1 MAAGAGAL
9 QGLSNALHAETL
21 ACMKALELATSLGM
35 QRIIIELDAQ
45 NLVSALMSDTYDRS
59 ELGACFKEI
68 RSKIACD
75 FVYCDVSKC
84 SRNCNAVADCLSDYG
99 ASLSDVQSKLWIDQ
113 APNFV
118 IPLVSGDVPVSEC

>member
-1 MAAGAGAL
+1 
-9 QGLSNALHAETL
+9 
-21 ACMKALELATSLGM
+21 
-35 QRIIIELDAQ
+35 
-45 NLVSALMSDTYDRS
+45 MSDTYDGA

-84 SRNCNAVADCLSDYG
+84 PRNCNAAADCLSDYG
-99 ASLSDVQSKLWIDQ
+99 ASLSDVQFKLWIDQ

-118 IPLVSGDVPVSEC
+118 IPLECNSYDLSSL